1 MNGHGRE
8 IILLGVPIADAPP
21 DVDNMT
27 ASAKGKFYNAH
38 IFYLCFFLQPYYLTF
53 PASIITIDE
62 VFCLLNLTEKNVE
75 SIPSLF
81 QDIIER
87 MVASQVM
94 TVKPDACII
103 DFYNEVASYIL
114 FCSCWVISVSFSVC

>member
-8 IILLGVPIADAPP
+8 MIQLGVPIADAPP
-21 DVDNMT
+21 DADNMT

-62 VFCLLNLTEKNVE
+62 VSLIE
-75 SIPSLF
+75 S
-81 QDIIER
+81 DRKECR
-87 MVASQVM
+87 
-94 TVKPDACII
+94 
-103 DFYNEVASYIL
+103 SYTFL
-114 FCSCWVISVSFSVC
+114 VSRYY